1 MSDSGRQSGE
11 CRHGR
16 ERAGCPTCCDPEM
29 RAYRVRPLVWQP
41 WAFGEYADTLFG
53 QVTVKEGWWRVGN
66 RHSDP
71 CGSVEDGKRQAE
83 AWYRERLIVEAL
95 DPWEVKS
102 C

>member
-1 MSDSGRQSGE
+1 MSDIGQQAGE
-11 CRHGR
+11 CRHER
-16 ERAGCPTCCDPEM
+16 E
-29 RAYRVRPLVWQP
+29 RAYRVRPLKWHP
-41 WAFGEYADTLFG
+41 WAFGEYCYTILG
-53 QVTVKEGWWRVGN
+53 QATVKEGWWSVGN
-66 RHSDP
+66 RHSGP